1 MADVAREA
9 SLQASSLQAS
19 SRQASSVRAM
29 SLQDLRKRKSV
40 KWRQFPSDVLPL
52 PVAEMDFPIAEPIKE
67 ALRDMIDRSDTG
79 YLGPFPEMFEAFAN
93 FSQSRWNWNV
103 DVSQMRT
110 ATDVGVGTV
119 EVLRTLMNRGDKVM
133 LNSPVY
139 DNMWRWVAE
148 VGATLVDVPLVS
160 SPEVNGAGLTL
171 DLEAIESQYK
181 GGVKVHILCHPHNPV
196 GVIFSRES
204 LQQLATLAKRYGVY
218 VISDEI
224 HGPLVYQ
231 TKDFT
236 PFLAVSDEARE
247 VGITVTSASKGFNL
261 AGLKCAV
268 IVTNSSEIKEK
279 INSMPISVAFRA
291 SLFGAVAATAAFK
304 DGTQWL
310 DSVLNSLD
318 ENRQLIRNLIDSKI
332 PAIKY
337 RIPDFG
343 YLAWLDL
350 SALNLGED
358 PSKVI
363 LERGKVAFNG
373 GHMYGPQHSQFVRFN
388 FGTSP
393 EIITEAFD
401 RLINSL

>member
-1 MADVAREA
+1 MADV
-9 SLQASSLQAS
+9 
-19 SRQASSVRAM
+19 VRAM
-29 SLQDLRKRKSV
+29 SLPDLRKRKSV

-52 PVAEMDFPIAEPIKE
+52 PVAEMDFPIAEPIKA

-79 YLGPFPEMFEAFAN
+79 YLGPFPEMFEAFAS
-93 FSQSRWNWNV
+93 FSQSRWNWQV

-119 EVLRTLMNRGDKVM
+119 EVLRTLMNRGDRVM

-148 VGATLVDVPLVS
+148 VGATLVDVPLIEES
-160 SPEVNGAGLTL
+160 SGLTL
-171 DLEAIESQYK
+171 NLSAIESEYK
-181 GGVKVHILCHPHNPV
+181 TGIKVHILCHPHNPV
-196 GVIFSRES
+196 GAIFSRES
-204 LQQLATLAKRYGVY
+204 LTRLAELAQRYGVY
-218 VISDEI
+218 IISDEI

-231 TKDFT
+231 PQEFT
-236 PFLAVSDEARE
+236 PFLAVSDAARE
-247 VGITVTSASKGFNL
+247 VGITITSASKGFNL

-268 IVTNSSEIKEK
+268 IITNSAAIKEK

-291 SLFGAVAATAAFK
+291 SLFGAAAATAAFR
-304 DGTQWL
+304 DGASWL
-310 DSVLNSLD
+310 EGILTALN
-318 ENRQLIRNLIDSKI
+318 ENRQLIRNIVDTQI

-337 RIPDFG
+337 RVPDFG

-350 SALNLGED
+350 SALNLGDD

-363 LERGKVAFNG
+363 LERGKVALNG
-373 GHMYGPQHSQFVRFN
+373 GHMYGPKHSQFVRFN

-401 RLINSL
+401 RILTSL